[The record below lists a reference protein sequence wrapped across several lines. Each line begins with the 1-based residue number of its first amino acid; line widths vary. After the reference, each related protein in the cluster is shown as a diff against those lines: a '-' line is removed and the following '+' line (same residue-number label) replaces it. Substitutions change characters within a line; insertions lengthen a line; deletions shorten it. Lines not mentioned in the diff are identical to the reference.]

1 MDANQSSLRQTI
13 YASLFT
19 ALIIVGGYLS
29 FPLPW
34 SPVPLVLADFF
45 LLLAALVLGPAWS
58 TTSTG
63 LYLLLGLIGLP
74 VFAGGKSGIA
84 TLFGP
89 TGGFLVGYLGA
100 TFVTGWIADHG
111 KPTRWRDGVA
121 VVLGLLTLFTLGLA
135 WLGFSL
141 KLTLVKTLA
150 IGLLPFLPGTL
161 IKILALLAVSR
172 PLRSIITPQ

>member
-1 MDANQSSLRQTI
+1 MDANQSTLRQTI

-29 FPLPW
+29 FPVPW

-45 LLLAALVLGPAWS
+45 ILLAGLVLGPAWGL
-58 TTSTG
+58 TSAG

-89 TGGFLVGYLGA
+89 TGGFLIGYLGL
-100 TFVTGWIADHG
+100 TFITGWIAHRG
-111 KPTRWRDGVA
+111 KTTRWRDGVA
-121 VVLGLLTLFTLGLA
+121 AGLGLVTLFTLGLV

-141 KLTLVKTLA
+141 KLTLAKTLA

-161 IKILALLAVSR
+161 IKLLAALAVIR